1 MKILESAEKIV
12 ELANGKYKWLVYAFS
27 PIIFLCL
34 PFLHIY
40 STIKG
45 YIQGPSE
52 DYRDQGQDD

>member
-12 ELANGKYKWLVYAFS
+12 ELANGKYKWLVYVLS

-45 YIQGPSE
+45 YIKGPSE
-52 DYRDQGQDD
+52 D